1 MQNKSD
7 IKTMLKEAGILL
19 GITLVAGLLLGM
31 VYELTKEPIRI
42 QQEKAI
48 QEACE
53 AVFPYPGDADS
64 GMDGQS
70 PLSFSPLDYTLDE
83 AFISELAGNGVK
95 IGTVY
100 LVRDNS
106 GLPSDLTSGLAYI
119 TDLGYVVEAT
129 SKEGY
134 GGDIVLYVG
143 VDRDGTVTGV
153 SILELSE
160 TAGLGMEAPKVLV
173 PQFAGRT
180 VNSFAYTKTGAQTDN
195 EVDAITSATITTSA
209 VVNAVNGGLHTAQ
222 YIMAHPECVN
232 GLMGGGEDE

>member
-1 MQNKSD
+1 MQNKSS

-19 GITLVAGLLLGM
+19 GITLIAGLLLGV
-31 VYELTKEPIRI
+31 VYELTKDPIRI

-53 AVFPYPGDADS
+53 AVFPYPGDSDTT
-64 GMDGQS
+64 GQTL
-70 PLSFSPLDYTLDE
+70 LSFSPLDYTLDE
-83 AFISELAGNGVK
+83 TFISELAGNGVK

-100 LVRDNS
+100 LVGDNS
-106 GLPSDLTSGLAYI
+106 GLQSDLSSSLGYVV
-119 TDLGYVVEAT
+119 DLGYVVEAT

-143 VDRDGTVTGV
+143 VDHDGTVTGV

-173 PQFAGRT
+173 PQFAGRM
-180 VNSFAYTKTGAQTDN
+180 VDSFAYTKTGAQADN

-209 VVNAVNGGLHTAQ
+209 VVNAVNGGLRTAQ
-222 YIMAHPECVN
+222 YLMEHPECVN